1 MLFSVY
7 TIGLSHLLKN
17 HGIKFKLFAD
27 DTQFY
32 FSLNNISDVEEKL
45 NTIMLDVNSWMGMK
59 QLKLNNDKTE
69 CLIVGK
75 KNDIIRFG
83 QVSQL
88 SIQGNGISINDC
100 VKDLGVMLDSNLT
113 FDTQINKVVRNA
125 GYHLRNISF
134 IRKYLDESTTR
145 LLIHNYVINGL
156 DYCNSLYYG
165 LPSYQLRKL
174 QNVMNWAARLIRG
187 VSR

>member
-1 MLFSVY
+1 M
-7 TIGLSHLLKN
+7 
-17 HGIKFKLFAD
+17 
-27 DTQFY
+27 
-32 FSLNNISDVEEKL
+32 
-45 NTIMLDVNSWMGMK
+45 
-59 QLKLNNDKTE
+59 
-69 CLIVGK
+69 
-75 KNDIIRFG
+75 
-83 QVSQL
+83 
-88 SIQGNGISINDC
+88 
-100 VKDLGVMLDSNLT
+100 KDLGVMLDSNLT

-187 VSR
+187 VSRYERITPTLIELHWLPIKARIVYKLCVLTYQAVKFRKPMYMRDLLKDYHKEQNMLIS